1 MPIDTRTLERLRNTL
16 ASAGEPSQKP
26 KANRTPSRAVM
37 GSWSCENVYAST
49 VGRLAA
55 GSEALPVPPSVLGR
69 R

>member
-1 MPIDTRTLERLRNTL
+1 MPLDKWTLERLRNTL
-16 ASAGEPSQKP
+16 ASAGGPCQKP

-37 GSWSCENVYAST
+37 ESWRCENVYASA
-49 VGRLAA
+49 VVRLAA